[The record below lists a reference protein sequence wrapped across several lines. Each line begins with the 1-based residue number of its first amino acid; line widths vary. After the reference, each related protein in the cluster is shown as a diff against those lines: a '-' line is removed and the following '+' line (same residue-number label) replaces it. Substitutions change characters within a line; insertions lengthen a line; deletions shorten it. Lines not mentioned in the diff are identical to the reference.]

1 MTPEQARVAIKA
13 VARSN
18 FDLAAAAFGERPTGD
33 NWGSLME
40 AMWAYQATTSED
52 TMEKAMKVLP
62 NLAVGMWT
70 KELRIIHEGK
80 AS

>member
-1 MTPEQARVAIKA
+1 MTPEQTRAAIKA

-18 FDLAAAAFGERPTGD
+18 FDLAAAAFARNPTGD
-33 NWGSLME
+33 NWGDLTE
-40 AMWAYQATTSED
+40 AMWAYQASTSED

-62 NLAVGMWT
+62 NIGVGIWT
-70 KELRIIHEGK
+70 KELRTIHEGK

>member
-1 MTPEQARVAIKA
+1 MTPVQIRAAIKA

-18 FDLAAAAFGERPTGD
+18 FDLAAAAFARNPSGD
-33 NWGSLME
+33 HWGDLTE
-40 AMWAYQATTSED
+40 AMWAYQASTSED

-62 NLAVGMWT
+62 NIGVGLWN
-70 KELRIIHEGK
+70 KELRLIHEGK

>member
-1 MTPEQARVAIKA
+1 MTPEQVRAAIKA

-18 FDLAAAAFGERPTGD
+18 FDLAAAAFARNPSAE
-33 NWGSLME
+33 NWTDLSE
-40 AMWAYQATTSED
+40 AMWAYQATTSAD

-62 NLAVGMWT
+62 NLGVGMWT